1 MLNILVQTLGG
12 LGIFILGMKL
22 MTEGLQMA
30 AGNRIRNV
38 LKTVSDNRVVGFA
51 TGAAVTALVQS
62 SSATTVM
69 LISFVSAGLMSLTQ
83 AVGVMLGCNVGTTM
97 TAQLIAFKLSNLAL
111 PAIALGVPLKYFST
125 RKKYR
130 YLGEVILG
138 FGLLFFGMTVMGDGL
153 RPLRVEPEFIA
164 FFTKFNAASF
174 GGILLCV
181 ATGCGL
187 TIVLQS
193 SSATV
198 GLTMALATQGLLDF
212 PSAMAL
218 VLGENIGTTI
228 TAELATIG
236 ASNIDSHRAARSNTM
251 FNVLGVVIMLL
262 IFPWFLEG
270 VEWITQNVMGAE
282 PWNLHVGEEYPHVA
296 RYLANGHTL
305 FNLTNAL
312 VFLVFLPLLVRV
324 GTWLS
329 PKDKTTGD
337 SLFRQ
342 PVFEQNV
349 EDNPVAALAQ
359 VRGEIHRM
367 SLTVRAAYNNAL
379 ECLETRDH
387 RTIRQRQ
394 RFEDQVNAMHRAIS
408 TFLAKTMQSEINEAI
423 SNDIAEQMRVVNN
436 LERIG
441 DAVEAFGLLCE
452 DIVDKELKFNEV
464 AMRDLFI
471 IAAKVDEFLRMI
483 SDALIREPE
492 NLMEKAEEAERTIDA
507 MRESMRESHIERLKI
522 GKCGIEGGL
531 TFINLLA
538 RLEKIGDYCYS
549 IARSVTSE
557 N

>member
-1 MLNILVQTLGG
+1 MLNILIQTLGG

-38 LKTVSDNRVVGFA
+38 LKAVSDNRVVGFA

-97 TAQLIAFKLSNLAL
+97 TAQLIAFKLSALAL

-153 RPLRVEPEFIA
+153 KPLRLEPDFIA
-164 FFTKFNAASF
+164 FFTKFNASSF

-187 TIVLQS
+187 TMVLQS

-236 ASNIDSHRAARSNTM
+236 STNIDSHRAARSNTM
-251 FNVLGVVIMLL
+251 FNVLGVCIMLL
-262 IFPWFLEG
+262 IFPWFLQG
-270 VEWITQNVMGAE
+270 VEWATQLMGVP
-282 PWNLHVGEEYPHVA
+282 PWDVHVGQEYPHIG

-305 FNLTNAL
+305 FNLTNAI
-312 VFLVFLPLLVRV
+312 VFLIFLPVLVRV

-337 SLFRQ
+337 TLFRQ
-342 PVFEQNV
+342 PVFEQHV

-367 SLTVRAAYNNAL
+367 SLTVHAAYNNAL

-408 TFLAKTMQSEINEAI
+408 TFLAKTMQSEINEET

-471 IAAKVDEFLRMI
+471 IAAKVDEFLKLI
-483 SDALIREPE
+483 SEALIREPE
-492 NLMEKAEEAERTIDA
+492 NLMERAEEAERTIDA
-507 MRESMRESHIERLKI
+507 MRESMREAHIERLKI

-549 IARSVTSE
+549 IARSVTSGH
-557 N
+557 

>member
-1 MLNILVQTLGG
+1 MLNILIQTLGG

-30 AGNRIRNV
+30 AGNKIRNV

-153 RPLRVEPEFIA
+153 KPLRLEPEFIA
-164 FFTKFNAASF
+164 FFTKFNASSF

-187 TIVLQS
+187 TMILQS

-218 VLGENIGTTI
+218 VQGENIGTTI

-236 ASNIDSHRAARSNTM
+236 STSVDSHRAARSNTM
-251 FNVLGVVIMLL
+251 FNVLGVCIMLL
-262 IFPWFLEG
+262 IFPWFLQG
-270 VEWITQNVMGAE
+270 VEWVTQNVMGAE
-282 PWNLHVGEEYPHVA
+282 PWNLHVGEEYPHVS

-305 FNLTNAL
+305 FNLTNAI
-312 VFLVFLPLLVRV
+312 VFLVFLPALIKV
-324 GTWLS
+324 GTWFS

-342 PVFEQNV
+342 PVFDQYI

-367 SLTVRAAYNNAL
+367 SLTVQAAYNNAL

-408 TFLAKTMQSEINEAI
+408 TFLAKTMQSEINEET

-471 IAAKVDEFLRMI
+471 IAAKVDEFLKMI
-483 SDALIREPE
+483 SDALIRQPE
-492 NLMEKAEEAERTIDA
+492 HLMERAEEAERTIDA
-507 MRESMRESHIERLKI
+507 MRESMREAHIERLKI

-549 IARSVTSE
+549 IARSVTSGH
-557 N
+557 

>member
-1 MLNILVQTLGG
+1 MLNILIQTLGG

-38 LKTVSDNRVVGFA
+38 LKAVSDNRVVGFA

-153 RPLRVEPEFIA
+153 KPLRLEPEFIA
-164 FFTKFNAASF
+164 FFTKFNASSF

-187 TIVLQS
+187 TMILQS

-236 ASNIDSHRAARSNTM
+236 ASNIDAHRAARSNTM
-251 FNVLGVVIMLL
+251 FNVLGVIIMLL
-262 IFPWFLEG
+262 IFPWFLQG

-282 PWNLHVGEEYPHVA
+282 PWDLHVGEEYPHIA

-312 VFLVFLPLLVRV
+312 VFLVFLPMLVRV

-329 PKDKTTGD
+329 PKDKSTGD

-342 PVFEQNV
+342 PVFEQHV

-367 SLTVRAAYNNAL
+367 SLTVQAAYNNAL

-471 IAAKVDEFLRMI
+471 IAAKVDEFLKMI
-483 SDALIREPE
+483 SEALIRQPE
-492 NLMEKAEEAERTIDA
+492 NLMERAEEAERTIDA
-507 MRESMRESHIERLKI
+507 MRESMREAHIERLKI

-549 IARSVTSE
+549 IARSVSSD

>member
-1 MLNILVQTLGG
+1 MLNVLIQTLGG
-12 LGIFILGMKL
+12 LGIFILGMKF

-38 LKTVSDNRVVGFA
+38 LKAVSDNRVVGFA

-111 PAIALGVPLKYFST
+111 PAIALGVPLKYFAT

-130 YLGEVILG
+130 YVGEVILG

-153 RPLRVEPEFIA
+153 KPLRVDPEFIA

-181 ATGCGL
+181 ATGCAL
-187 TIVLQS
+187 TMVLQS

-236 ASNIDSHRAARSNTM
+236 STNIDSHRAARANTM
-251 FNVLGVVIMLL
+251 FNVLGVCIMLL
-262 IFPWFLEG
+262 IFPWFLQG
-270 VEWITQNVMGAE
+270 IEWATQSLGAQ
-282 PWNLHVGEEYPHVA
+282 PWSVQVNGEYPHLG

-305 FNLTNAL
+305 FNLTNAI
-312 VFLVFLPLLVRV
+312 VFLFLLPVLIKVA
-324 GTWLS
+324 TWLS

-337 SLFRQ
+337 VLFRQ
-342 PVFEQNV
+342 PVFDQHV

-367 SLTVRAAYNNAL
+367 SLTVHAAYTNAL
-379 ECLETRDH
+379 DCLEKRDH

-394 RFEDQVNAMHRAIS
+394 RFEDQVNEMHKAVS
-408 TFLAKTMQSEINEAI
+408 TFLAKTMQSEINEET

-441 DAVEAFGLLCE
+441 DAVEALGLLCE
-452 DIVDKELKFNEV
+452 DIVDKELKFSEN
-464 AMRDLFI
+464 AMGDFFVL
-471 IAAKVDEFLRMI
+471 AAKVDEFLTMI
-483 SDALIREPE
+483 SEALIKEPE
-492 NLMEKAEEAERTIDA
+492 HLMEKAEAAERTIDA
-507 MRESMRESHIERLKI
+507 MRETMRDAHIERLKI

-549 IARSVTSE
+549 IARSVTSQR
-557 N
+557 

>member
-38 LKTVSDNRVVGFA
+38 LKAVSDNRVVGFA

-153 RPLRVEPEFIA
+153 KPLRVEPEFIA

-262 IFPWFLEG
+262 IFPWFLQV

-282 PWNLHVGEEYPHVA
+282 PWNLHVGEEYPHMA

-342 PVFEQNV
+342 PVFDQHV

-492 NLMEKAEEAERTIDA
+492 HLMEKAEEAERTIDA

>member
-1 MLNILVQTLGG
+1 MLNILIQTLGG

-38 LKTVSDNRVVGFA
+38 LKAVSDNRVVGFA

-97 TAQLIAFKLSNLAL
+97 TAQLIAFKLSALAL

-153 RPLRVEPEFIA
+153 KPLRLEPDFIA
-164 FFTKFNAASF
+164 FFTKFNASSF

-187 TIVLQS
+187 TMVLQS

-236 ASNIDSHRAARSNTM
+236 STNIDSHRAARSNTM
-251 FNVLGVVIMLL
+251 FNVLGVCIMLL
-262 IFPWFLEG
+262 IFPWFLQG
-270 VEWITQNVMGAE
+270 VEWATQLMGVP
-282 PWNLHVGEEYPHVA
+282 PWDVHVGQEYPHIG

-305 FNLTNAL
+305 FNLTNAI
-312 VFLVFLPLLVRV
+312 VFLIFLPVLVRV

-337 SLFRQ
+337 TLFRQ
-342 PVFEQNV
+342 PVFEQHV

-367 SLTVRAAYNNAL
+367 SLTVHAAYNNAL

-408 TFLAKTMQSEINEAI
+408 TFLAKTMQSEINEET

-483 SDALIREPE
+483 SDALIRQPE
-492 NLMEKAEEAERTIDA
+492 HLMEKAEEAERTIDA
-507 MRESMRESHIERLKI
+507 MRESMREAHIERLKI

-557 N
+557 H

>member
-1 MLNILVQTLGG
+1 MLAVLIQTLGG
-12 LGIFILGMKL
+12 LGIFILGMKF

-38 LKTVSDNRVVGFA
+38 LKAVSNNRVVGFA
-51 TGAAVTALVQS
+51 TGAVVTAVVQS

-69 LISFVSAGLMSLTQ
+69 LISFVSAGLMSLNQ

-97 TAQLIAFKLSNLAL
+97 TAQLIAFKLSSLAL
-111 PAIALGVPLKYFST
+111 PSIAIGVPLKYFSP

-153 RPLRVEPEFIA
+153 RPLRADPEFIA
-164 FFTKFNAASF
+164 FFTKFDASSM
-174 GGILLCV
+174 GGVLLCV
-181 ATGCGL
+181 ATGCIL
-187 TIVLQS
+187 TMILQS

-198 GLTMALATQGLLDF
+198 GLTMTLAVQGLLDF

-236 ASNIDSHRAARSNTM
+236 SASVDSHRAARSNTM
-251 FNVLGVVIMLL
+251 FNVLGVCIMLV
-262 IFPWFLEG
+262 IFPFFLKG
-270 VEWITQNVMGAE
+270 IEWVTMNAMGSAPWDTQ
-282 PWNLHVGEEYPHVA
+282 VGGEYPYVA

-305 FNLTNAL
+305 FNLTNAI
-312 VFLVFLPLLVRV
+312 VFLIFLPALIRV

-329 PKDKTTGD
+329 PKDKTEGHD
-337 SLFRQ
+337 LFRM
-342 PVFEQNV
+342 PVFDQHV

-367 SLTVRAAYNNAL
+367 SITVNAAFANAL
-379 ECLETRDH
+379 EGLEKRDH
-387 RTIRQRQ
+387 RTVRMRL
-394 RFEDQVNAMHRAIS
+394 RFETHINEMHKAIS
-408 TFLAKTMQSEINEAI
+408 TFLAKTMQSEINEET
-423 SNDIAEQMRVVNN
+423 STDIAEQMRIVNN

-441 DAVEAFGLLCE
+441 DAVEALGLLCE
-452 DIVDKELKFNEV
+452 DIVDKELKFSEN
-464 AMRDLFI
+464 AMGDLFI
-471 IAAKVDEFLRMI
+471 ISAKVDEFLKMV
-483 SDALIREPE
+483 SEALIKQPADLLARG
-492 NLMEKAEEAERTIDA
+492 EATELAID
-507 MRESMRESHIERLKI
+507 SMREAMRDKHIERLKI

-549 IARSVTSE
+549 ITRSLATQR
-557 N
+557 

>member
-1 MLNILVQTLGG
+1 MLAVLIQTLGG
-12 LGIFILGMKL
+12 LGIFILGMKF

-38 LKTVSDNRVVGFA
+38 LKAVSNNRVVGFA
-51 TGAAVTALVQS
+51 TGAVVTAVVQS

-69 LISFVSAGLMSLTQ
+69 LISFVSAGLMSLNQ

-97 TAQLIAFKLSNLAL
+97 TAQLIAFKLSSLAL
-111 PAIALGVPLKYFST
+111 PSIAIGVPLKYFSP

-153 RPLRVEPEFIA
+153 RPLRSDPEFIA
-164 FFTKFNAASF
+164 FFTKFDASSM
-174 GGILLCV
+174 GGVLLCV
-181 ATGCGL
+181 ATGCIL
-187 TIVLQS
+187 TMILQS

-198 GLTMALATQGLLDF
+198 GLTMTLAVQGLLDF

-236 ASNIDSHRAARSNTM
+236 SASVDSHRAARSNTM
-251 FNVLGVVIMLL
+251 FNVLGVCIMLV
-262 IFPWFLEG
+262 IFPFFLKG
-270 VEWITQNVMGAE
+270 IEWVTMNAMGSAPWDTQ
-282 PWNLHVGEEYPHVA
+282 VGGEYPYVA

-305 FNLTNAL
+305 FNLTNAI
-312 VFLVFLPLLVRV
+312 VFLVFLPALIRV

-329 PKDKTTGD
+329 PKDKTEGHD
-337 SLFRQ
+337 LFRM
-342 PVFEQNV
+342 PVFDQHV

-367 SLTVRAAYNNAL
+367 SITVNAAFANAL
-379 ECLETRDH
+379 EGLEKRDH
-387 RTIRQRQ
+387 RTVRMRL
-394 RFEDQVNAMHRAIS
+394 RFETHINEMHKAIS
-408 TFLAKTMQSEINEAI
+408 TFLAKTMQSEINEET
-423 SNDIAEQMRVVNN
+423 SNDIAEQMRIVNN

-441 DAVEAFGLLCE
+441 DAVEALGLLCE
-452 DIVDKELKFNEV
+452 DIVDKELKFSEN
-464 AMRDLFI
+464 AMGDLFI
-471 IAAKVDEFLRMI
+471 ISAKVDEFLKMV
-483 SDALIREPE
+483 SEALIKQPADLLARG
-492 NLMEKAEEAERTIDA
+492 EATELAID
-507 MRESMRESHIERLKI
+507 SMREAMRDKHIERLKI

-549 IARSVTSE
+549 ITRSLATQR
-557 N
+557 

>member
-38 LKTVSDNRVVGFA
+38 LKAVSDNRVVGFA

-153 RPLRVEPEFIA
+153 KPLRVEPEFIA

-187 TIVLQS
+187 TMILQS

-251 FNVLGVVIMLL
+251 FNVLGVMIMLL
-262 IFPWFLEG
+262 IFPWFLQG

-282 PWNLHVGEEYPHVA
+282 PWDLHVGEEYPHMA

-342 PVFEQNV
+342 PVFDQHV

-492 NLMEKAEEAERTIDA
+492 GLMEKAEEAERTIDS

>member
-1 MLNILVQTLGG
+1 MLNILIQTLGG

-38 LKTVSDNRVVGFA
+38 LKAVSDNRVVGFA

-97 TAQLIAFKLSNLAL
+97 TAQLIAFKLSALAL

-153 RPLRVEPEFIA
+153 KPLRLEPEFIA

-187 TIVLQS
+187 TMILQS

-236 ASNIDSHRAARSNTM
+236 STSIDAHRAARSNTM
-251 FNVLGVVIMLL
+251 FNVLGVCIMLL
-262 IFPWFLEG
+262 IFPWFLQGIEWATASMG
-270 VEWITQNVMGAE
+270 VP
-282 PWNLHVGEEYPHVA
+282 PWDMHVGQEYPHIG

-305 FNLTNAL
+305 FNLTNAF
-312 VFLVFLPLLVRV
+312 VFLVFLPVLVRV

-342 PVFEQNV
+342 PVFDQHV

-367 SLTVRAAYNNAL
+367 SLTVQAAYSNAL

-408 TFLAKTMQSEINEAI
+408 TFLAKTMQSEINEET

-471 IAAKVDEFLRMI
+471 IAAKVDEFLKMI
-483 SDALIREPE
+483 SDALIRQPE
-492 NLMEKAEEAERTIDA
+492 HLMEKAEEAERTIDA
-507 MRESMRESHIERLKI
+507 MRESMREAHIERLKI

-557 N
+557 H

>member
-1 MLNILVQTLGG
+1 MYTILIQTLGG
-12 LGIFILGMKL
+12 LGVFILGMKL

-30 AGNRIRNV
+30 AGNRIRNI
-38 LKTVSDNRVVGFA
+38 LKAVSDNRVVGFA
-51 TGAAVTALVQS
+51 SGAAVTAVVQS

-111 PAIALGVPLKYFST
+111 PAIAIGVPLKYFSL

-153 RPLRVEPEFIA
+153 KPLRENPEFIS
-164 FFTKFNAASF
+164 FFTKFNAASI
-174 GGILLCV
+174 GGILFCV
-181 ATGCGL
+181 ATGCVV
-187 TIVLQS
+187 TMILQS

-236 ASNIDSHRAARSNTM
+236 STSIDAHRAARANTM
-251 FNVLGVVIMLL
+251 FNVLGVCIMLL
-262 IFPWFLEG
+262 IFPWFLDG
-270 VEWITQNVMGAE
+270 VEWMTQYFMGTKSWDLNVG
-282 PWNLHVGEEYPHVA
+282 GEYPYVG
-296 RYLANGHTL
+296 RFLANGHTL
-305 FNLTNAL
+305 FNLINAIL
-312 VFLVFLPLLVRV
+312 FLFFLPILVQV
-324 GTWLS
+324 ATWLS
-329 PKDKTTGD
+329 PKDKTAGD
-337 SLFRQ
+337 VLFRQ
-342 PVFEQNV
+342 PVFDQHV
-349 EDNPVAALAQ
+349 EGNPVAALAQ

-367 SLTVRAAYNNAL
+367 SQIVQAAYTNAL
-379 ECLETRDH
+379 ECLEKRDH

-394 RFEDQVNAMHRAIS
+394 RFEDQVNEMHKAIA
-408 TFLAKTMQSEINEAI
+408 TFLARTMQSEINEEI
-423 SNDIAEQMRVVNN
+423 SNDISEQMRVVNN

-441 DAVEAFGLLCE
+441 DAVEALGLLCE
-452 DIVDKELKFNEV
+452 DIVDKELRFSES
-464 AMRDLFI
+464 AMGDFFVLS
-471 IAAKVDEFLRMI
+471 AKVDEFLKLI
-483 SDALIREPE
+483 SDALIKEQE
-492 NLMEKAEEAERTIDA
+492 DLMEKAEEAERTID
-507 MRESMRESHIERLKI
+507 SMRATMRDAHIERLKV

-531 TFINLLA
+531 AFINLLA

-549 IARSVTSE
+549 IARSETSQQ
-557 N
+557 

>member
-1 MLNILVQTLGG
+1 MINILIQTLGG

-38 LKTVSDNRVVGFA
+38 LKAVSDNRVVGFA

-97 TAQLIAFKLSNLAL
+97 TAQLIAFKLTNLAL

-153 RPLRVEPEFIA
+153 KPLRVEPEFIA
-164 FFTKFNAASF
+164 FFTKFNASSL

-187 TIVLQS
+187 TMILQS

-251 FNVLGVVIMLL
+251 FNVLGVMIMLL
-262 IFPWFLEG
+262 IFPWFLQG
-270 VEWITQNVMGAE
+270 VEWITQNIMGAE
-282 PWNLHVGEEYPHVA
+282 PWDVHVGEEYPHIA

-305 FNLTNAL
+305 FNLTNAI
-312 VFLVFLPLLVRV
+312 VFLVFLPVLVRI

-342 PVFEQNV
+342 PVFDQHV

-367 SLTVRAAYNNAL
+367 SLTVHAAYNNAL

-471 IAAKVDEFLRMI
+471 IAAKVDEFLKMI
-483 SDALIREPE
+483 SEALIRQPE

-507 MRESMRESHIERLKI
+507 MRESMREAHIERLKI

-549 IARSVTSE
+549 IARSVSSE

>member
-1 MLNILVQTLGG
+1 MLNILIQTLGG

-38 LKTVSDNRVVGFA
+38 LKAVSDNRVVGFA

-111 PAIALGVPLKYFST
+111 PAIAIGVPLKYFST

-153 RPLRVEPEFIA
+153 KPLRVEPEFIA
-164 FFTKFNAASF
+164 FFTKFNASSL

-187 TIVLQS
+187 TMILQS

-251 FNVLGVVIMLL
+251 FNVLGVIIMLL
-262 IFPWFLEG
+262 IFPWFLQG

-282 PWNLHVGEEYPHVA
+282 PWDIHVGEEYPHVA

-312 VFLVFLPLLVRV
+312 VFLVFLPVLVRI
-324 GTWLS
+324 GTWMS

-342 PVFEQNV
+342 PVFEQHV

-367 SLTVRAAYNNAL
+367 SLTVQAAYNNAL

-452 DIVDKELKFNEV
+452 DIVDNELKFNEV

-471 IAAKVDEFLRMI
+471 IAAKVDEFLKMI
-483 SDALIREPE
+483 SEALIRQPE
-492 NLMEKAEEAERTIDA
+492 DLMEKAEEAERTIDA
-507 MRESMRESHIERLKI
+507 MRETMREAHIERLKI

-549 IARSVTSE
+549 IARSVSSE

>member
-1 MLNILVQTLGG
+1 MLNVLIQTLGG

-38 LKTVSDNRVVGFA
+38 LKAVSDNRVVGFA

-111 PAIALGVPLKYFST
+111 PAIALGVPLKYFAT

-130 YLGEVILG
+130 YVGEVILG

-153 RPLRVEPEFIA
+153 KPLRVDPEFIA
-164 FFTKFNAASF
+164 FFTKFNAASI

-181 ATGCGL
+181 ATGCVL
-187 TIVLQS
+187 TMVLQS

-236 ASNIDSHRAARSNTM
+236 STNIDSHRAARANTM
-251 FNVLGVVIMLL
+251 FNVLGVCIMLL
-262 IFPWFLEG
+262 IFPWFLQG
-270 VEWITQNVMGAE
+270 IEWATQLMGAQH
-282 PWNLHVGEEYPHVA
+282 WNVQVNGEYPHLG

-305 FNLTNAL
+305 FNLTNAI
-312 VFLVFLPLLVRV
+312 VFLIFLPVLIKV

-337 SLFRQ
+337 VLFRQ
-342 PVFEQNV
+342 PVFDQHV

-367 SLTVRAAYNNAL
+367 SLTVHAAYTNAL
-379 ECLETRDH
+379 DCLEKRDH

-394 RFEDQVNAMHRAIS
+394 RFEDQVNEMHKAIS
-408 TFLAKTMQSEINEAI
+408 TFLAKTMQSEINEET

-441 DAVEAFGLLCE
+441 DAVEALGLLCE
-452 DIVDKELKFNEV
+452 DIVDKELKFSEN
-464 AMRDLFI
+464 AMGDFFVL
-471 IAAKVDEFLRMI
+471 AAKVDEFLRMI
-483 SDALIREPE
+483 SEALIKEPE
-492 NLMEKAEEAERTIDA
+492 HLMEKAEAAERTIDA
-507 MRESMRESHIERLKI
+507 MRETMRDTHIERLKV

-549 IARSVTSE
+549 IARSVASQR
-557 N
+557 

>member
-1 MLNILVQTLGG
+1 MFDVLIQTLGG
-12 LGIFILGMKL
+12 LGIFILGMKF

-38 LKTVSDNRVVGFA
+38 LKAVSNNRVVGFA

-69 LISFVSAGLMSLTQ
+69 LISFVSAGLMSLNQ

-97 TAQLIAFKLSNLAL
+97 TAQLIAFKLSSLAL
-111 PAIALGVPLKYFST
+111 PAITIGVPLKYFSP

-153 RPLRVEPEFIA
+153 KPLRADPEFIA
-164 FFTKFNAASF
+164 FFTKFDASSM
-174 GGILLCV
+174 GGVLLCV
-181 ATGCGL
+181 ATGCIL
-187 TIVLQS
+187 TMILQS

-198 GLTMALATQGLLDF
+198 GLTMTLATQGLLDF

-236 ASNIDSHRAARSNTM
+236 SSCSDSHRAARSNTM
-251 FNVLGVVIMLL
+251 FNVLGVCIMLA
-262 IFPWFLEG
+262 IFPFFLQG
-270 VEWITQNVMGAE
+270 VEWVSVHLTGAQ
-282 PWNLHVGEEYPHVA
+282 PWDMQVNGEYPHVG

-305 FNLTNAL
+305 FNLTNAV
-312 VFLVFLPLLVRV
+312 VFLFFLPVLIRV
-324 GTWLS
+324 GTWCS
-329 PKDKTTGD
+329 PKDKTAGD
-337 SLFRQ
+337 DLFRL
-342 PVFEQNV
+342 PVFDQHV

-367 SLTVRAAYNNAL
+367 SITVNAAYANAL
-379 ECLETRDH
+379 ESLEKRDH
-387 RTIRQRQ
+387 RTVKMRQ
-394 RFEDQVNAMHRAIS
+394 RFETHINDAHKAIS
-408 TFLAKTMQSEINEAI
+408 TFLAKTMQSELNEEI
-423 SNDIAEQMRVVNN
+423 SNDIAEQIRIVNN

-441 DAVEAFGLLCE
+441 DAVEALGLLCE
-452 DIVDKELKFNEV
+452 DIVDKELRFSEN
-464 AMRDLFI
+464 AMGDLFVI
-471 IAAKVDEFLRMI
+471 SAKVDEFLNMI
-483 SDALIREPE
+483 NQALIKQPE
-492 NLMEKAEEAERTIDA
+492 GLMARAEDTERTIDA
-507 MRESMRESHIERLKI
+507 MRETMRDAHIERLKV

-531 TFINLLA
+531 AFINLLA

-549 IARSVTSE
+549 IARTVAMQR
-557 N
+557 